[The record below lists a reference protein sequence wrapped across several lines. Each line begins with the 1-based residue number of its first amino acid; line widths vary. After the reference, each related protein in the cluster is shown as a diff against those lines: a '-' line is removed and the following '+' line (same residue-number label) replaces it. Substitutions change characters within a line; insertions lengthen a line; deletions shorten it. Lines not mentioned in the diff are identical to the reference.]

1 MKIYALI
8 HKFRAKYA
16 IFYTYTKKVGE
27 NGHIL
32 YNVFTSES
40 FYPEIDILL
49 LCFFLTTAADIIS
62 TISDC
67 V

>member
-49 LCFFLTTAADIIS
+49 LCFF
-62 TISDC
+62 
-67 V
+67 